1 MTSTFFGF
9 TITMRALM
17 AAQKGLEVTAH
28 NIANA
33 NTPGYS
39 RQRAELT
46 ASAPYSYPGINRA
59 GGTALQL
66 GTGASISSIQRMRDT
81 FLDHIVRNSTTDF
94 GQFSAKA
101 AGFSRIEIALN
112 EPSDDGLSSVVA
124 EFFNSFSELSKN
136 PELRSERENVREKGA
151 DLATT
156 FNQLHEELKSL
167 SVEQDQN
174 IQLTVTDINNLLGQ
188 VYDVNLQISAV
199 ENIGDNANDLRD
211 QRDLLIDQ
219 LSNLVNVETSEKETG
234 ILNVF
239 INGITVV
246 DSSKIVRL
254 KAAPDP
260 SRSDGQLSV
269 TLENGLKPVI
279 TGGELKGYLDVRDE
293 IIPKYENK
301 LNYYASALINRVN
314 YQHSKGYGLDGQT
327 SNPFFREYRVASQ
340 TGLTTL
346 PAGTTED
353 TTIDTLGITAG
364 TFSVMGTQITITGED
379 VRPGE
384 AITLGELIER
394 VNDTQPFARLSL
406 QEGFLGSK
414 LQIDIYNPPDKDM
427 TISLQ
432 RGSSNF
438 LDEFSGLLDAE
449 MVKVDSSA
457 GYTTAMEMIGVSL
470 SILDS
475 DEGYRLIAAA
485 AESPEETSHGVGNN
499 ENALAIAELN
509 DRTDAFNGSS
519 FNDYYNGMIGDLGS
533 QVQTNDRLVTNQVVL
548 LNQLENQRASISG
561 VSIDEESLNM
571 IQYQRAFEGAAKIS
585 TTLDSIIK
593 SIIYDIGAG

>member
-9 TITMRALM
+9 TITMRAMM

-39 RQRAELT
+39 RQRAVLT
-46 ASAPYSYPGINRA
+46 MSDPFSYPGINRA

-66 GTGASISSIQRMRDT
+66 GTGVSIRSIERMRDT
-81 FLDHIVRNSTTDF
+81 FLDHIVRHSTTDF
-94 GQFSAKA
+94 GQCSAKA
-101 AGFSRIEIALN
+101 AGFSRIEVALN
-112 EPSDDGLSSVVA
+112 EPSDNGLSSVVT

-136 PELRSERENVREKGA
+136 PELRSERENVREKGVNLVTA
-151 DLATT
+151 
-156 FNQLHEELKSL
+156 FNQLNEELTSL
-167 SVEQDQN
+167 RNEQDQN
-174 IQLTVTDINNLLGQ
+174 IQLTVTEINNLLGQ
-188 VYDVNLQISAV
+188 VYELNTQISAV
-199 ENIGDNANDLRD
+199 ENVGDNANDLRD
-211 QRDLLIDQ
+211 QRDILIDQ
-219 LSNLVNVETSEKETG
+219 LSNLTNVETTEEATG
-234 ILNVF
+234 ALNVF
-239 INGITVV
+239 IGGITVV
-246 DSSKIVRL
+246 DSANVIRL
-254 KAAPDP
+254 NTTPDP
-260 SRSDGQLSV
+260 NRNDGQLV
-269 TLENGLKPVI
+269 VALENGLKPAI

-293 IIPKYENK
+293 IIPQYENK

-314 YQHSKGYGLDGQT
+314 YQHKQGYSLDGHT
-327 SNPFFREYRVASQ
+327 DNTFFREYRVASQ

-346 PAGTTED
+346 PVGTTEE

-364 TFSVMGTQITITGED
+364 NFFVQGSRIEITSDD

-414 LQIDIYNPPDKDM
+414 LQFDLYNPPDADM
-427 TISLQ
+427 AISLQ
-432 RGSSNF
+432 KGSSNF
-438 LDEFSGLLDAE
+438 LDQFSGLLDAE
-449 MVKVDSSA
+449 MARDENSK

-485 AESPEETSHGVGNN
+485 SESPEETSHGVGNN

-509 DRTDAFNGSS
+509 DRMDAFNGSS
-519 FNDYYNGMIGDLGS
+519 FTDYYNGMIGDLGS
-533 QVQTNDRLVTNQVVL
+533 QVQANNRLVDNQVVL
-548 LNQLENQRASISG
+548 LTQLENQRASVSG
-561 VSIDEESLNM
+561 VSIDEESMNM
-571 IQYQRAFEGAAKIS
+571 IQYQRAFEGAAKVS
-585 TTLDSIIK
+585 LTLDSIIK